1 MALVKDE
8 EVVLMAVFMWKELDV
23 LIVLRALYY
32 IIISIVSKI
41 ELGVEPV
48 VLQIMQQHVNMGIDG
63 MDTVVFLYVVQ
74 VWFTSKK
81 IMWNMQIS
89 TLQCYSNCYC

>member
-23 LIVLRALYY
+23 LIVLQALYY
-32 IIISIVSKI
+32 ITISIVSKI
-41 ELGVEPV
+41 ELGVKPV

-63 MDTVVFLYVVQ
+63 MDTVVCLYVVQ

-89 TLQCYSNCYC
+89 TS

>member
-1 MALVKDE
+1 M
-8 EVVLMAVFMWKELDV
+8 
-23 LIVLRALYY
+23 LIVLQALYY
-32 IIISIVSKI
+32 ITISIVSKI
-41 ELGVEPV
+41 ELGVKPV

-63 MDTVVFLYVVQ
+63 MDTVVCLYVVQ

-89 TLQCYSNCYC
+89 TSQCYSNCYC